1 MNRSNLGVLLAALAA
16 LALSSAACSGGGG
29 DDDDDDG
36 GFSDDGGSGTQ
47 TLRITAALSVGPTG
61 DFLANVNVL
70 TSQSTVVSG
79 ATVTL
84 RTPDGDLALVEQPVG
99 FGTYVLPAGDHEY
112 AAGFGLE
119 IDAGAD
125 GNATGIGFDA
135 PGLTEVLAP
144 LDQTTLPVN
153 QDINVTWAGRG
164 ADQHRF
170 ELTVN
175 DYDSGYVEGDTGSDV
190 ILAAVV
196 TSAATETL
204 TIRRRKELD
213 ITSGF
218 AGSKFTANLEDV
230 IEPLGLQ

>member
-1 MNRSNLGVLLAALAA
+1 MNLTNLGVLLAALT
-16 LALSSAACSGGGG
+16 LCTAACSGGGGG

-47 TLRITAALSVGPTG
+47 TLRITAAMSVNPSG
-61 DFLANVNVL
+61 DFQANVNVL
-70 TSQSTVVSG
+70 TSQSTVISG

-84 RTPDGDLALVEQPVG
+84 RTPTGDVTLVEQPVG

-119 IDAGAD
+119 IDAGAE
-125 GNATGIGFDA
+125 GNVTGVGFNA
-135 PGLTEVLAP
+135 PGLTDVLAP

-153 QDINVTWAGRG
+153 QDINVSWAGRG
-164 ADQHRF
+164 ADQHRL

-175 DYDSGYVEGDTGSDV
+175 DYDSGYVDGDTGSDV

-204 TIRRRKELD
+204 TIRRRKEMD